1 MGLNLSFLLV
11 SILAPGLVIALQGP
25 AGLALARS
33 RNRWVVDAS
42 LISVAL
48 IAFHHLWLSQHPDH
62 SMAPSFILAAL
73 PLWALAVMVLE
84 DVRTFVNAVRI
95 LGLGFA
101 LFAAVD
107 FTLTGTRAVFPL
119 ADPNNFVTLLTL
131 LWVPWAVERLAHPHD
146 ERRALWLTGV
156 VTIVVCLAFF
166 ATTSRFGLVV
176 IAGVVV
182 LGGFVRML
190 GKVPTRGI
198 LVTAGGVAVAYLLNI
213 ALAETSAAEHV
224 IHEISKDRTPVRTLL
239 NQSTLEAI
247 TQQGGWLGV
256 GLGGFALLYPQF
268 RNINEQVT
276 AGFFAHNDYL
286 QVMFEGGVVL
296 LVPLLLVM
304 GYVAWQILR
313 RIILQPSFH
322 PCVGWFVALAIALVH
337 AGINFVIV
345 VLPLAALIGACLG
358 VAARCDVVGTPPAE
372 TSGTLFKAGWFAG
385 GLFAL
390 SCWLLLALDVTS
402 AGVFRGQP
410 MLGVDGIRQSQA
422 RMLNFAQQAEMLN
435 ARRAMPL
442 LAQARLIEGG
452 IDRADDARIATVDEL
467 YKQAIV
473 ADPHSSQAFLGYH
486 LFLSR
491 FGDNLPG
498 HVPHATLLDHA
509 VGLQPIDM
517 NVTAVALEHYV
528 ATRDVAGVE
537 RTAATTLAWC
547 ELINRYR
554 AEGLDRFTQMLDR
567 LAGQFESQPLTEAL
581 AQCRQNRLKSNA
593 RPREIPWLIRK
604 LGNQG

>member
-1 MGLNLSFLLV
+1 
-11 SILAPGLVIALQGP
+11 
-25 AGLALARS
+25 
-33 RNRWVVDAS
+33 
-42 LISVAL
+42 
-48 IAFHHLWLSQHPDH
+48 
-62 SMAPSFILAAL
+62 
-73 PLWALAVMVLE
+73 MVLE

-268 RNINEQVT
+268 RDINEQVT

-304 GYVAWQILR
+304 GYVAWQR
-313 RIILQPSFH
+313 
-322 PCVGWFVALAIALVH
+322 
-337 AGINFVIV
+337 
-345 VLPLAALIGACLG
+345 
-358 VAARCDVVGTPPAE
+358 D
-372 TSGTLFKAGWFAG
+372 
-385 GLFAL
+385 
-390 SCWLLLALDVTS
+390 
-402 AGVFRGQP
+402 
-410 MLGVDGIRQSQA
+410 
-422 RMLNFAQQAEMLN
+422 
-435 ARRAMPL
+435 
-442 LAQARLIEGG
+442 
-452 IDRADDARIATVDEL
+452 
-467 YKQAIV
+467 KQ
-473 ADPHSSQAFLGYH
+473 
-486 LFLSR
+486 
-491 FGDNLPG
+491 
-498 HVPHATLLDHA
+498 
-509 VGLQPIDM
+509 
-517 NVTAVALEHYV
+517 
-528 ATRDVAGVE
+528 
-537 RTAATTLAWC
+537 
-547 ELINRYR
+547 
-554 AEGLDRFTQMLDR
+554 
-567 LAGQFESQPLTEAL
+567 
-581 AQCRQNRLKSNA
+581 
-593 RPREIPWLIRK
+593 
-604 LGNQG
+604 